1 MTLAPTHPGRHGIP
15 TERPLGP
22 MRPGSGVETV
32 MVISAYEQAAGCW
45 VATTEQYDGPGSP
58 IGSSTQSELHAI
70 QDLLDQLFD
79 QGEPQ

>member
-1 MTLAPTHPGRHGIP
+1 
-15 TERPLGP
+15 
-22 MRPGSGVETV
+22 